1 MLVLLFAPK
10 FHSYPFLPCGVCHLA
25 QVEHGITE
33 MAHGNIDVVEAQL
46 RLQLP
51 GLAPEGGAEA
61 LLASLAAAPAVGCS
75 IEVRGGGRAGMG
87 MRESEGCSSTWGSGA
102 GHAANTFCGGN

>member
-1 MLVLLFAPK
+1 M
-10 FHSYPFLPCGVCHLA
+10 

-75 IEVRGGGRAGMG
+75 IEVRGAGMSWHAF
-87 MRESEGCSSTWGSGA
+87 ESCSM
-102 GHAANTFCGGN
+102 